1 MRKALATSRSPGRA
15 GPEPADARLLAIAA
29 DHLRRRGP
37 RQVTVVAIAEA
48 AGMTHANV
56 YRYFPSKA
64 ALIDAVAGRW
74 LKALEALAA
83 EITDAPDPA
92 DDKLE
97 RLILALARA
106 HRDLLAQDRHLFD
119 VYCAATESSRALV
132 RKHRARLRQLI
143 EQVLDEGIA
152 TGKFDPHDR
161 DKALAFVADAVH
173 RFINP
178 VAVRLDAD
186 MPRDLFD
193 QRLGTMIRVILR
205 ALADASV

>member
-1 MRKALATSRSPGRA
+1 MKKALAGSHWQSRTA
-15 GPEPADARLLAIAA
+15 LEPADARLLAIAA
-29 DHLRRRGP
+29 DHLRLLGP
-37 RQVTVVAIAEA
+37 RQVTVVGIAEA

-74 LKALEALAA
+74 LKALETLVA

-106 HRDLLAQDRHLFD
+106 HRDLLTQDRHLFD
-119 VYCAATESSRALV
+119 VYCAATEASRALV
-132 RKHRARLRQLI
+132 RKHRTKLFQLI
-143 EQVLDEGIA
+143 ERVLDEGSA
-152 TGKFDPHDR
+152 TGKFEPRDR
-161 DKALAFVADAVH
+161 DKALAFIADAAY
-173 RFINP
+173 RFTNP

-193 QRLGTMIRVILR
+193 GRLGAMIRVILR
-205 ALADASV
+205 ALANGSV